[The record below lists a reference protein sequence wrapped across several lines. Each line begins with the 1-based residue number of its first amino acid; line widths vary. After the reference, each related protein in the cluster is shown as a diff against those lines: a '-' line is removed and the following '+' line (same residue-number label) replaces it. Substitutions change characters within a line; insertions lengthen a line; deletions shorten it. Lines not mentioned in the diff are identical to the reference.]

1 MSTASVATRPSER
14 SAWDRSSS
22 RVSGT
27 RSEHETLID
36 TARIIGDIRQG
47 RRKYDPASISRETGL
62 SVDTIEGIRRL
73 ILNDVSST
81 NAGGSDLVSASPPT
95 TTLNSRTRRGRSSRS
110 PNSGKGVTWDESSF
124 RPDNNGV
131 YGDDTHLQTRRRRG
145 WKSLNTRSKY
155 LSDKKARGKKMTKNE
170 DVESTLAEGLRSRV
184 QTVTNGDGWDFVP
197 TSQLTLQ
204 DDFPMLYKYGT
215 DVEALSGLGL
225 SKKDRARWEEQ
236 DDKRMKLKLRPI
248 GAPLSGSHVGVGI
261 KGPVSTTGSR
271 AEALAMGGEE
281 HSRWADMAYGLQ
293 DTFQSVILNTKGDL
307 QKYLNLGNGDAFPTS
322 IVTRTRDMD
331 SLRSDKTSTRA
342 AKVERKKK
350 NRVKTTVPTQ
360 HSDIAYR
367 SALTSAMRDELKLR
381 KASESGDPDLQRR
394 AWRDHIT
401 SLQVKGT
408 LVDSEIA
415 TLYDTL
421 AESPNYDY
429 MMGLHGEDKEYQ
441 RRWMGQVQQ
450 MNKSGHKWVQALT
463 EEGSRF
469 RPEQSNTE
477 DSSLD
482 SDSDS
487 SDGSEEGEQD
497 VHSDWNW

>member
-1 MSTASVATRPSER
+1 MSTASVATRPFER
-14 SAWDRSSS
+14 STWDRSSD
-22 RVSGT
+22 VT
-27 RSEHETLID
+27 RGRSQHETLLD
-36 TARIIGDIRQG
+36 TARIIGDIREG
-47 RRKYDPASISRETGL
+47 RRKYDPALIFRETGL

-73 ILNDVSST
+73 ILNDGSSH
-81 NAGGSDLVSASPPT
+81 NAGGSEVLSSDSPT
-95 TTLNSRTRRGRSSRS
+95 TTLNSRGGRGLASTSVK
-110 PNSGKGVTWDESSF
+110 SGKSVTWDESSF

-131 YGDDTHLQTRRRRG
+131 YEDDTHLQTRRRRG

-155 LSDKKARGKKMTKNE
+155 LSDKKARGKNMTKNE
-170 DVESTLAEGLRSRV
+170 DVESTLAGDLRSRV
-184 QTVTNGDGWDFVP
+184 EAVTGGDGWEYVP

-236 DDKRMKLKLRPI
+236 DDRRMKLKLRPV

-271 AEALAMGGEE
+271 AEALARGGEE
-281 HSRWADMAYGLQ
+281 YSRWADVAYGLQ
-293 DTFQSVILNTKGDL
+293 DTFQSVILNTKADL
-307 QKYLNLGNGDAFPTS
+307 QKYLGLGDGDAFPTS
-322 IVTRTRDMD
+322 VVARTEDMN
-331 SLRSDKTSTRA
+331 SLRSDKTSRRA

-350 NRVKTTVPTQ
+350 NRVATTVPTE
-360 HSDIAYR
+360 HSDRAYR
-367 SALTSAMRDELKLR
+367 SAMTSAMQDDSKLR
-381 KASESGDPDLQRR
+381 QASKSGDPDLQRR

-401 SLQVKGT
+401 TLRSKGT

-463 EEGSRF
+463 EKGARFKPDFSDTEGSG
-469 RPEQSNTE
+469 SG
-477 DSSLD
+477 

-487 SDGSEEGEQD
+487 EGD
-497 VHSDWNW
+497 VHSDWSW